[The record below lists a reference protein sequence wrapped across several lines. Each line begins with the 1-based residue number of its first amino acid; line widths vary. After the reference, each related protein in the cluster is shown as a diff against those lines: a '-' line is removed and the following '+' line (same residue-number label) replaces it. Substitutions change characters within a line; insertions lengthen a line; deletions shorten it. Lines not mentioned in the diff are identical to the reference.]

1 MTSFAAPLADA
12 VAGMAGTIVGKFAT
26 YPLDFLKVRV
36 QVSGAGVTQSEIISK
51 VYAADGLIGFYAG
64 CGAKVTKSS
73 IQKFIMFF
81 LQRILGQKYR
91 STFMRGRCDGARVDT
106 VPYMIISWLG
116 EILGLPVIIPIETIV
131 TRLQTSTNG
140 ESVLNHLRD
149 IQNQPGGV
157 MSLFNSFPAYF
168 FTCMQPGIQFPVFEW
183 LKAKR
188 IRRLAQR
195 LGEKG
200 VAVSENELQMGW
212 MESFLIGAVSKGF
225 AQIITFPFERTRS
238 KFQALQKSGKAT
250 SVFAVMLSMF
260 REEGFGMPFLG
271 TGMWKGVFADLYQ
284 GVLNAALMMM
294 VKEQLTT
301 LVKSAIFRVLG
312 TSENVHTRSKES
324 F

>member
-1 MTSFAAPLADA
+1 MANFAAPLADA
-12 VAGMAGTIVGKFAT
+12 IAGMAGTIVGKFAT

-36 QVSGAGVTQSEIISK
+36 QVSGIGVTQSEIISK
-51 VYAADGLIGFYAG
+51 VYAEDGVAGFYAG

-91 STFMRGRCDGARVDT
+91 STFMLQGQGRSNSNNQIDT

-140 ESVLNHLRD
+140 ESMFDHIRD
-149 IQNQPGGV
+149 IRQQKGGV
-157 MSLFNSFPAYF
+157 ISLFQSFPAYI
-168 FTCMQPGIQFPVFEW
+168 FTCMQPGIQFPVYEW
-183 LKAKR
+183 LKGKR
-188 IRRLAQR
+188 IRRQAQR
-195 LGEKG
+195 LRDQG
-200 VAVSENELQMGW
+200 VIVNDESELQMGW
-212 MESFLIGAVSKGF
+212 MESFVVGAVSKGF

-238 KFQALQKSGKAT
+238 KFQALQKSGNAA

-260 REEGFGMPFLG
+260 REEGLGMPFLG

-301 LVKSAIFRVLG
+301 LVKDIVFRVLG
-312 TSENVHTRSKES
+312 KRH
-324 F
+324 